1 MIATLIVAVLL
12 FAIVAILATGLLGI
26 FATPTPPSKKDAA
39 DRLADAP
46 NILATVFDGNPN
58 ASFTRKLWE
67 PITED
72 MVLDAANRHG
82 YRLVSKV
89 QVLSDFTYH
98 FTRV

>member
-1 MIATLIVAVLL
+1 MIAAIVVAVLI

-26 FATPTPPSKKDAA
+26 FATPTPPSKKDSA
-39 DRLADAP
+39 DRMAEAP
-46 NILATVFDGNPN
+46 NILAAVFDGDLD